1 MPIAVTLPQEYPL
14 VLLSATLLCI
24 ECFTISFTAVK
35 PRMKAFN
42 ADFMKQFEEEHKRE
56 MPESAPA
63 AGGWPDAGEGRYSD
77 KLEYKEWVQFNCAMR
92 VHQNYVESLPTSLIV
107 LAVGGLVLPYIS
119 MAVGFFNAVTR
130 LVYTVMYM
138 KYGSNSRVLG
148 AVAGSLP
155 MYLLMLVVFVYL
167 LIMGF

>member
-35 PRMKAFN
+35 PRMKTFN
-42 ADFMKQFEEEHKRE
+42 AYFMKQFAEEHKRE
-56 MPESAPA
+56 MPGSEPA

-77 KLEYKEWVQFNCAMR
+77 KLEYKEWVQFNCVMR

-107 LAVGGLVLPYIS
+107 LAVGGLVLPYVS

-130 LVYTVMYM
+130 LIYTVMYM

>member
-1 MPIAVTLPQEYPL
+1 M
-14 VLLSATLLCI
+14 
-24 ECFTISFTAVK
+24 
-35 PRMKAFN
+35 
-42 ADFMKQFEEEHKRE
+42 
-56 MPESAPA
+56 
-63 AGGWPDAGEGRYSD
+63 
-77 KLEYKEWVQFNCAMR
+77 
-92 VHQNYVESLPTSLIV
+92 ESLPTSLIV
-107 LAVGGLVLPYIS
+107 LAVGGLVLPYVA

-167 LIMGF
+167 LVFAF